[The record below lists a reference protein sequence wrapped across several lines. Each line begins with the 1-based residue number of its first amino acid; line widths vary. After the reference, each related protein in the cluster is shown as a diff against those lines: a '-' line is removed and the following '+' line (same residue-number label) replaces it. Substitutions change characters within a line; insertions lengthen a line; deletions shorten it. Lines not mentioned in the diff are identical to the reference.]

1 MKEKNI
7 LDVLVERN
15 YVEQMTNGEGLR
27 NLLDKEKISFYLG
40 IDPTADSLHV
50 GHFCALMVAKH
61 LQNAGHRPIIL
72 VGGATGA
79 VGDPSGKQEL
89 RKVLTKEDLANNV
102 KALKEQLGRFLDFNS
117 DKPNKA
123 ILVDNADWTTQRG
136 YIDFLKTVGVNFNVN
151 QMLGAECY
159 KARLKTGLTF
169 LEFGYMLI
177 QANDFKHL
185 YETEQ
190 CMLQIGGNDQWS
202 NLIAGVDL
210 VRKTNQKEVYSLAV
224 SLLTT
229 KDGKKM
235 GKTVA
240 GALWL
245 DENKTS
251 AFDFYQ
257 YFRNIGDE
265 EIEKVF
271 NMLTLVSKEEIK
283 KLLLEDRNPN
293 ELKEIAAF
301 EITKLVHGEE
311 KATKAMEAARAIFAK
326 GDNIDALPTFEV
338 EKGEKLIEAAKKANF
353 GKSNGEIKALIKQN
367 GITLNNENVDITKTL
382 EEEDFKEGYALL
394 KKGKKVVVKLVL
406 K

>member
-1 MKEKNI
+1 
-7 LDVLVERN
+7 
-15 YVEQMTNGEGLR
+15 
-27 NLLDKEKISFYLG
+27 
-40 IDPTADSLHV
+40 
-50 GHFCALMVAKH
+50 
-61 LQNAGHRPIIL
+61 
-72 VGGATGA
+72 
-79 VGDPSGKQEL
+79 
-89 RKVLTKEDLANNV
+89 
-102 KALKEQLGRFLDFNS
+102 
-117 DKPNKA
+117 
-123 ILVDNADWTTQRG
+123 
-136 YIDFLKTVGVNFNVN
+136 
-151 QMLGAECY
+151 
-159 KARLKTGLTF
+159 
-169 LEFGYMLI
+169 
-177 QANDFKHL
+177 
-185 YETEQ
+185 
-190 CMLQIGGNDQWS
+190 
-202 NLIAGVDL
+202 
-210 VRKTNQKEVYSLAV
+210 
-224 SLLTT
+224 
-229 KDGKKM
+229 M

-382 EEEDFKEGYALL
+382 EAEDFKEGYALL